1 MLERVWSK
9 GNHVALLVGMQ
20 IATATMD
27 NSMETL
33 FKKLGMKLPYDQ
45 VIHYWAYTLK
55 KS

>member
-45 VIHYWAYTLK
+45 VIHY
-55 KS
+55 